1 MLAHLHDNRAEH
13 IVDWKTNKLQNMS
26 RNIYDLPPPPLSFF
40 LFFFI
45 RWKFK
50 CSKYTQIIQVNRSDN
65 ILFISCYF
73 ICMITGLSISWTGKE
88 MNRKTCL
95 EIFMTFFFKYIF
107 VCWKFKCSKYTQII
121 QVNRCA
127 CHPATNSTMTKP
139 QHTAPSLTF
148 FDQSLSVA
156 SRELLRQ
163 RMGMWWSRLTI
174 SKKAHSS
181 FTSTFRISAGLS
193 GGWSSRL
200 RFP

>member
-1 MLAHLHDNRAEH
+1 MFKVHPNHTSKQVGQYFVHLMLLHLHDNWVEH
-13 IVDWKTNKLQNMS
+13 ILDWKRNELQNMS
-26 RNIYDLPPPPLSFF
+26 RNIYDL
-40 LFFFI
+40 
-45 RWKFK
+45 KK
-50 CSKYTQIIQVNRSDN
+50 QTNK
-65 ILFISCYF
+65 
-73 ICMITGLSISWTGKE
+73 KH
-88 MNRKTCL
+88 
-95 EIFMTFFFKYIF
+95 IF

-121 QVNRCA
+121 QINRCTY
-127 CHPATNSTMTKP
+127 HPATNSTMTKL

-163 RMGMWWSRLTI
+163 RMGTWWSRLTI